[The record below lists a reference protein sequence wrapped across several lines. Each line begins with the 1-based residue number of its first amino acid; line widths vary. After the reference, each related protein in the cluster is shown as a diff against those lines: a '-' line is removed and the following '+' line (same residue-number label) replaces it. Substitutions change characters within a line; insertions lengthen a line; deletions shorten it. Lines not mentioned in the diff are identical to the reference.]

1 MVFLLGLKEFE
12 YGMGNVADNMNQW
25 KQKDAFLKKCFLPF
39 GSMNKNDYE
48 VELMHLL
55 LLNGYEDKSDHLL
68 SRKLQIPISKVRR
81 LRYEVDLRY
90 PRDNDEIKK
99 AFYNVLKSTTY
110 KEVGDLI
117 QFSIQNKS
125 LREYLSERLELEGS
139 YYDSSFNSNI
149 VRITATDLLLLIADF
164 EQKKEL
170 KKNIHEK
177 LKNNSKEFPKEM
189 IEQAVTIVKDA
200 VQTQAGEGLA
210 LLVENALNSTIRK
223 ISKTITNIT
232 KQ

>member
-1 MVFLLGLKEFE
+1 MDS
-12 YGMGNVADNMNQW
+12 VADNVNQW
-25 KQKDAFLKKCFLPF
+25 KQKDVFLKKCFSPF

-55 LLNGYEDKSDHLL
+55 LLNGYADKSDHLL
-68 SRKLQIPISKVRR
+68 SRKLQIPITKVRR

-90 PRDNDEIKK
+90 PKDSDEIKK
-99 AFYNVLKSTTY
+99 AFYNVLNSTTY
-110 KEVGDLI
+110 KEVGDLV

-149 VRITATDLLLLIADF
+149 VRITATDLLLLVADF
-164 EQKKEL
+164 EQKDDL
-170 KKNIHEK
+170 KKNIQDK
-177 LKNNSKEFPKEM
+177 LKKNSKEFPKG
-189 IEQAVTIVKDA
+189 IKDQAVAIVKD
-200 VQTQAGEGLA
+200 VVKTHAGEGLA
-210 LLVENALNSTIRK
+210 LLVENALNSTVGK
-223 ISKTITNIT
+223 ISKTITNKT